1 MQYKIVVDKQPMTN
15 PSSEKKEYII
25 DIEELRVKGSTHD
38 SLMFE
43 IDKTYVI
50 RRLKLSEYYVLSV
63 LDEPIIEALESINIE
78 LFEGDN
84 YIYLI
89 DMQGNKFYAE
99 YLIKNEFNDV
109 FATRKEMN
117 SAIDLTMQ
125 QITIAVNQKF
135 TDYSTTEEMNAAI
148 DLRANQINAK
158 VEKKVDEE
166 TITGAYLILKING
179 DTSEE
184 KLNADKIEISAN
196 DILNLLAGNTINL
209 TSKNLVLASTN
220 FNVDK
225 NGNMTCSNANIS
237 GTVTSNNAN
246 ITGGSIKVG
255 NNFEV
260 DSTGKMSCNN
270 AKINAYGGSNTG
282 SSDGLNLKVVGD
294 GTYKYSGM
302 APGYAIIRDSG
313 STYVELQA
321 GNDSGQELATIQLS
335 ANSDTNI
342 SMTSLVDTSY
352 ISLKGAGG
360 KQTQISDWGIY
371 SASTYTDNVVSNS
384 PNLCI
389 VNPGFFRRTTNTSS
403 QRYKTDIKAIE
414 DEKLNPER
422 LYDLEVKQ
430 FKYKKD
436 YFNNSKDSR
445 YDTDLIGFIAED
457 VAEVYPVAVDYEVDQ
472 ETGEKIVENWNEKY
486 IIPAMLKLIQN
497 QKAKLDEQQTKIE
510 ELEGR
515 ILQLEKEAQHEK
527 DTV

>member
-148 DLRANQINAK
+148 NLKANEINAE

-179 DTSEE
+179 DTSEA
-184 KLNADKIEISAN
+184 KLNADKIELSAN
-196 DILNLLAGNTINL
+196 DVLNLLAGNTINL
-209 TSKNLVLASTN
+209 TSKNIAFSSTN

-237 GTVTSNNAN
+237 GTVTSNNAT

-255 NNFEV
+255 NNFRV
-260 DSTGKMSCNN
+260 DSNGSMTCSDATITGGLIELISSNHEAN
-270 AKINAYGGSNTG
+270 FQITEYGGG
-282 SSDGLNLKVVGD
+282 SQTRCFSGGMTFENPSYSSVINITSLLRDPLISVNGANDSTNIHASYIDTPQLICPDVTPSSSEKIKKNITKLTKNATEIINNSDIYEYNLK
-294 GTYKYSGM
+294 
-302 APGYAIIRDSG
+302 
-313 STYVELQA
+313 
-321 GNDSGQELATIQLS
+321 
-335 ANSDTNI
+335 
-342 SMTSLVDTSY
+342 
-352 ISLKGAGG
+352 
-360 KQTQISDWGIY
+360 
-371 SASTYTDNVVSNS
+371 TD
-384 PNLCI
+384 
-389 VNPGFFRRTTNTSS
+389 
-403 QRYKTDIKAIE
+403 E
-414 DEKLNPER
+414 
-422 LYDLEVKQ
+422 
-430 FKYKKD
+430 
-436 YFNNSKDSR
+436 
-445 YDTDLIGFIAED
+445 DTDRKLIGFVIGD
-457 VAEVYPVAVDYEVDQ
+457 KYRTPDEVLSKDGEAVRLYSITGILWKAVQ
-472 ETGEKIVENWNEKY
+472 ELSARVE
-486 IIPAMLKLIQN
+486 
-497 QKAKLDEQQTKIE
+497 
-510 ELEGR
+510 
-515 ILQLEKEAQHEK
+515 QLEKEVQHE
-527 DTV
+527 

>member
-89 DMQGNKFYAE
+89 DMQGNNFYAE

-148 DLRANQINAK
+148 DLRANQINAE

-179 DTSEE
+179 DTSES
-184 KLNADKIEISAN
+184 KLNADKIELSAN
-196 DILNLLAGNTINL
+196 DVLNLLAGNTINL
-209 TSKNLVLASTN
+209 TSKNIAFSSTN

-255 NNFEV
+255 SNFEV
-260 DSTGKMSCNN
+260 NSSGNMTCSNGTFNGGKISLTGGTLDN
-270 AKINAYGGSNTG
+270 ARFYVID
-282 SSDGLNLKVVGD
+282 SSDKN
-294 GTYKYSGM
+294 
-302 APGYAIIRDSG
+302 
-313 STYVELQA
+313 
-321 GNDSGQELATIQLS
+321 
-335 ANSDTNI
+335 
-342 SMTSLVDTSY
+342 
-352 ISLKGAGG
+352 
-360 KQTQISDWGIY
+360 IY
-371 SASTYTDNVVSNS
+371 SAIAPDSIRSGSGSVYFTYNSGSLIIRNSLGHFQIYNGSSRIDTSFDDFYVIGDMHANSYNYDSLQSIKKNITKFNKNALNIVKEAELYEFNYRKENDTDKKH
-384 PNLCI
+384 I
-389 VNPGFFRRTTNTSS
+389 GFVIG
-403 QRYKTDIKAIE
+403 DE
-414 DEKLNPER
+414 DEK
-422 LYDLEVKQ
+422 
-430 FKYKKD
+430 YKTPVELISK
-436 YFNNSKDSR
+436 SKDGIDAYSMVSV
-445 YDTDLIGFIAED
+445 LWK
-457 VAEVYPVAVDYEVDQ
+457 AVQ
-472 ETGEKIVENWNEKY
+472 ELSARVE
-486 IIPAMLKLIQN
+486 
-497 QKAKLDEQQTKIE
+497 
-510 ELEGR
+510 
-515 ILQLEKEAQHEK
+515 QLEKEVHK
-527 DTV
+527 

>member
-148 DLRANQINAK
+148 NLKANEINAE

-179 DTSEE
+179 DTSEA
-184 KLNADKIEISAN
+184 KLNADKIELSAN
-196 DILNLLAGNTINL
+196 DVLNLLAGNTINL
-209 TSKNLVLASTN
+209 TSKNIAFSSTN

-237 GTVTSNNAN
+237 GTVTSNNAT

-255 NNFEV
+255 NNFRV
-260 DSTGKMSCNN
+260 DSNGSMTCSDATITGGLIELISSNHEAN
-270 AKINAYGGSNTG
+270 FQITEYGGG
-282 SSDGLNLKVVGD
+282 SQTRCFSGGMTFENPSYSSVINITSLLRDPLISVNGANDSTNIHASYIDTPQLICPDVTPSSSEKIKKNITKLTKNATEIINNSDIYEYNLK
-294 GTYKYSGM
+294 
-302 APGYAIIRDSG
+302 
-313 STYVELQA
+313 
-321 GNDSGQELATIQLS
+321 
-335 ANSDTNI
+335 
-342 SMTSLVDTSY
+342 
-352 ISLKGAGG
+352 
-360 KQTQISDWGIY
+360 
-371 SASTYTDNVVSNS
+371 TD
-384 PNLCI
+384 
-389 VNPGFFRRTTNTSS
+389 
-403 QRYKTDIKAIE
+403 E
-414 DEKLNPER
+414 
-422 LYDLEVKQ
+422 
-430 FKYKKD
+430 
-436 YFNNSKDSR
+436 
-445 YDTDLIGFIAED
+445 DTDRKLIGFVIGD
-457 VAEVYPVAVDYEVDQ
+457 KYRTPDEVLSKDGEAVRLYSITGILWKAVQ
-472 ETGEKIVENWNEKY
+472 ELSARVE
-486 IIPAMLKLIQN
+486 
-497 QKAKLDEQQTKIE
+497 
-510 ELEGR
+510 
-515 ILQLEKEAQHEK
+515 QLEKEAQHEK
-527 DTV
+527 DTI

>member
-148 DLRANQINAK
+148 DLRANQINAE

-179 DTSEE
+179 DTSES

-209 TSKNLVLASTN
+209 TSRNLVLASTN

-225 NGNMTCSNANIS
+225 NGNMTCK
-237 GTVTSNNAN
+237 NAN
-246 ITGGSIKVG
+246 ITGGTIKVG
-255 NNFEV
+255 SNFEV
-260 DSTGKMSCNN
+260 DSTGKMSCTSANISGNITSDN
-270 AKINAYGGSNTG
+270 ATINGGKI
-282 SSDGLNLKVVGD
+282 
-294 GTYKYSGM
+294 
-302 APGYAIIRDSG
+302 
-313 STYVELQA
+313 ELQA
-321 GNDSGQELATIQLS
+321 DGNDSSKFRITSSSEDTEFFVTSTYFNLGPFMQNIVMNTDTTYPYIQFATRNS
-335 ANSDTNI
+335 TGVASTNVAANQITSPKITQ
-342 SMTSLVDTSY
+342 TSLESIKKNINKFT
-352 ISLKGAGG
+352 KNA
-360 KQTQISDWGIY
+360 
-371 SASTYTDNVVSNS
+371 
-384 PNLCI
+384 
-389 VNPGFFRRTTNTSS
+389 
-403 QRYKTDIKAIE
+403 TDIINKSDIYEYNLKFDA
-414 DEKLNPER
+414 
-422 LYDLEVKQ
+422 
-430 FKYKKD
+430 
-436 YFNNSKDSR
+436 
-445 YDTDLIGFIAED
+445 DTDKKLIGFVIGD
-457 VAEVYPVAVDYEVDQ
+457 KYRTPDEVIDKNGEAVSLYSAIGILWKGFQ
-472 ETGEKIVENWNEKY
+472 EREEIIKQLKEENKRKDKILSELILRVE
-486 IIPAMLKLIQN
+486 
-497 QKAKLDEQQTKIE
+497 
-510 ELEGR
+510 
-515 ILQLEKEAQHEK
+515 QLEKEVQHE
-527 DTV
+527 

>member
-25 DIEELRVKGSTHD
+25 DIEELRAKGSTHD

-99 YLIKNEFNDV
+99 YLIKNDFNDV

-148 DLRANQINAK
+148 DLRANQINAE

-179 DTSEE
+179 DTSGA

-237 GTVTSNNAN
+237 GTITSSNAN

-255 NNFEV
+255 NNFTV
-260 DSTGKMSCNN
+260 NSSGNMTCNN
-270 AKINAYGGSNTG
+270 GIFN
-282 SSDGLNLKVVGD
+282 
-294 GTYKYSGM
+294 
-302 APGYAIIRDSG
+302 
-313 STYVELQA
+313 
-321 GNDSGQELATIQLS
+321 
-335 ANSDTNI
+335 
-342 SMTSLVDTSY
+342 
-352 ISLKGAGG
+352 GG
-360 KQTQISDWGIY
+360 K
-371 SASTYTDNVVSNS
+371 V
-384 PNLCI
+384 
-389 VNPGFFRRTTNTSS
+389 
-403 QRYKTDIKAIE
+403 
-414 DEKLNPER
+414 
-422 LYDLEVKQ
+422 
-430 FKYKKD
+430 
-436 YFNNSKDSR
+436 
-445 YDTDLIGFIAED
+445 DLIGGTEESSFFNIYKDLNRSNINRFYATNNKFGIFSGNYYRSIRGEATEDGTTLFIGADENNYITNTVFGSGFD
-457 VAEVYPVAVDYEVDQ
+457 FASTNWHTSDSRTQVDAYQITTPKLTQTSLENIKKNINKFTKDATAIINNSDIYEYNLKSDKDTDKKMIGFVIGEEYKTPSEVISKEGQAVELYSAIGILWKAVQ
-472 ETGEKIVENWNEKY
+472 ELSARVEQ
-486 IIPAMLKLIQN
+486 I
-497 QKAKLDEQQTKIE
+497 
-510 ELEGR
+510 
-515 ILQLEKEAQHEK
+515 EKEARYE
-527 DTV
+527 

>member
-148 DLRANQINAK
+148 NLKANEINAE

-179 DTSEE
+179 DTSEA
-184 KLNADKIEISAN
+184 KLNADKIELSAN
-196 DILNLLAGNTINL
+196 DVLNLLAGNTINL
-209 TSKNLVLASTN
+209 TSKNIAFSSTN

-237 GTVTSNNAN
+237 GTVTSNNAT

-255 NNFEV
+255 NNFRV
-260 DSTGKMSCNN
+260 DSNGSMTCSDATITGGLIELISSNHEAN
-270 AKINAYGGSNTG
+270 FQITEYGGG
-282 SSDGLNLKVVGD
+282 SQTRCFSGGMTFENPSYSSVINITSLLRDPLISVNGANDSTNIHASYIDTPQLICPDVTPSSSEKIKKNITKLTKNATEIINNSDIYEYNLK
-294 GTYKYSGM
+294 
-302 APGYAIIRDSG
+302 
-313 STYVELQA
+313 
-321 GNDSGQELATIQLS
+321 
-335 ANSDTNI
+335 
-342 SMTSLVDTSY
+342 
-352 ISLKGAGG
+352 
-360 KQTQISDWGIY
+360 
-371 SASTYTDNVVSNS
+371 TD
-384 PNLCI
+384 
-389 VNPGFFRRTTNTSS
+389 
-403 QRYKTDIKAIE
+403 E
-414 DEKLNPER
+414 
-422 LYDLEVKQ
+422 
-430 FKYKKD
+430 
-436 YFNNSKDSR
+436 
-445 YDTDLIGFIAED
+445 DTDRKLIGFVIGD
-457 VAEVYPVAVDYEVDQ
+457 KYRTPDEVLSKDGEAVRLYSITGILWKAVQ
-472 ETGEKIVENWNEKY
+472 ELS
-486 IIPAMLKLIQN
+486 AR
-497 QKAKLDEQQTKIE
+497 IE
-510 ELEGR
+510 
-515 ILQLEKEAQHEK
+515 QLEKEVQHEK
-527 DTV
+527 DTI

>member
-148 DLRANQINAK
+148 NLKANEINAE

-179 DTSEE
+179 DTSEA
-184 KLNADKIEISAN
+184 KLNADKIELSAN
-196 DILNLLAGNTINL
+196 DVLNLLAGNTINL
-209 TSKNLVLASTN
+209 TSKNIAFSSTN

-237 GTVTSNNAN
+237 GTVTSNNAT

-255 NNFEV
+255 NNFRV
-260 DSTGKMSCNN
+260 DSNGSMTCSDATITGGLIELISSNHEAN
-270 AKINAYGGSNTG
+270 FQITEYGGG
-282 SSDGLNLKVVGD
+282 SQTRCFSGGMTFENPSYSSVINITSLLRDPLISVNGANDSTNIHASYIDTPQLICPDVTPSSSEKIKKNITKLTKNATEIINNSDIYEYNLK
-294 GTYKYSGM
+294 
-302 APGYAIIRDSG
+302 
-313 STYVELQA
+313 
-321 GNDSGQELATIQLS
+321 
-335 ANSDTNI
+335 
-342 SMTSLVDTSY
+342 
-352 ISLKGAGG
+352 
-360 KQTQISDWGIY
+360 
-371 SASTYTDNVVSNS
+371 TD
-384 PNLCI
+384 
-389 VNPGFFRRTTNTSS
+389 
-403 QRYKTDIKAIE
+403 E
-414 DEKLNPER
+414 
-422 LYDLEVKQ
+422 
-430 FKYKKD
+430 
-436 YFNNSKDSR
+436 
-445 YDTDLIGFIAED
+445 DTDRKLIGFVIGD
-457 VAEVYPVAVDYEVDQ
+457 KYRTPDEVLSKDGEAVRLYSITGILWKAVQ
-472 ETGEKIVENWNEKY
+472 ELS
-486 IIPAMLKLIQN
+486 AR
-497 QKAKLDEQQTKIE
+497 IE
-510 ELEGR
+510 
-515 ILQLEKEAQHEK
+515 QLEKEVQHE
-527 DTV
+527 

>member
-15 PSSEKKEYII
+15 PSSEKKEYVI

-63 LDEPIIEALESINIE
+63 LDEPIIETLESINIE

-246 ITGGSIKVG
+246 ITGGAIKVG
-255 NNFEV
+255 SNFEV
-260 DSTGKMSCNN
+260 DPTGKMSCNN
-270 AKINAYGGSNTG
+270 ADISGKITVGGDSANPQFNIEGYDGYLGNANGYMFPGGYRVSASNG
-282 SSDGLNLKVVGD
+282 GKFSLELVGHNSERMGMLSVQSSTESTHVYASEISTPKLICPDIDPLSTEKIKKNITKLTKNATEIINNSDIYEYNLK
-294 GTYKYSGM
+294 
-302 APGYAIIRDSG
+302 
-313 STYVELQA
+313 
-321 GNDSGQELATIQLS
+321 
-335 ANSDTNI
+335 
-342 SMTSLVDTSY
+342 
-352 ISLKGAGG
+352 
-360 KQTQISDWGIY
+360 
-371 SASTYTDNVVSNS
+371 
-384 PNLCI
+384 
-389 VNPGFFRRTTNTSS
+389 
-403 QRYKTDIKAIE
+403 
-414 DEKLNPER
+414 
-422 LYDLEVKQ
+422 
-430 FKYKKD
+430 KD
-436 YFNNSKDSR
+436 K
-445 YDTDLIGFIAED
+445 DTDRKLIGFVIGD
-457 VAEVYPVAVDYEVDQ
+457 KYRTPDEVLSKDGEAVRLYSITGILWKAVQ
-472 ETGEKIVENWNEKY
+472 ELSARVE
-486 IIPAMLKLIQN
+486 
-497 QKAKLDEQQTKIE
+497 
-510 ELEGR
+510 
-515 ILQLEKEAQHEK
+515 QLEKEAQQHEK